1 MSENKKSKVS
11 SWVKYSTK
19 RYWAFF
25 LLTIAL
31 PFFDKSILSVYLML
45 ATVSV
50 IIYVSNLIRKELFPY
65 IDLRI
70 LIEKSKE
77 NPIGAGIVTAS
88 VIYLI
93 AVTIQACIVALK

>member
-1 MSENKKSKVS
+1 MSENKSSKFI
-11 SWVKYSTK
+11 SWLKYSSK
-19 RYWAFF
+19 RYWPFF

-31 PFFDKSILSVYLML
+31 PFFDKSILSVYIML

-50 IIYVSNLIRKELFPY
+50 IIYISNLIRKELFPY
-65 IDLRI
+65 IDLRL
-70 LIEKSKE
+70 LIEKAKE
-77 NPIGAGIVTAS
+77 NAVGAGIVCAA